1 MANLIGLKELRE
13 RVDVYIGQI
22 KRGKS
27 FLVVRR
33 SEPVFRIS
41 PPDEGDADL
50 WETVVDFTQFYQNGI
65 PARTLL
71 KKLRSLNGGS

>member
-1 MANLIGLKELRE
+1 MRNLIGLKELRE
-13 RVDVYIGQI
+13 RVDVYINEV

-33 SEPVFRIS
+33 SEPVFKIS
-41 PPDEGDADL
+41 PPDEDTEL
-50 WETVVDFTQFYQNGI
+50 WETVVDFTKFYKNGV

-71 KKLRSLNGGS
+71 KKLRSLHGGSR